1 MIVSEVLGRIFF
13 LKAPFQWVK
22 QFFFHRF
29 VLWPIGTGVVGG
41 VILSW
46 IGIIFNDTD
55 VLAIGFILTI
65 PFIAWVGFLAVVSL
79 FLAIPRFLVIC
90 LAIFSLYFKLFG
102 LIKQLVQLAS
112 KDVNF
117 RIVDSNDTSGSFSLI
132 RSLSFACY
140 EQTKSSPDVK
150 KINNP
155 IWEDIEASVLRLDK
169 NRYPWV
175 WLFIGNSDEDPAVDC
190 LAIIGGEN
198 LYWIA
203 LSAGNHSQLRLFEP
217 NKNRNEIDLWV
228 SDSGFSESEVYTT
241 NDVELVL
248 RIAKYFAET
257 GEPLPEAKWEVL
269 L

>member
-1 MIVSEVLGRIFF
+1 MFVPEFLGRTLFSN
-13 LKAPFQWVK
+13 APFQWIK
-22 QFFFHRF
+22 RIFFHRL
-29 VLWPIGTGVVGG
+29 VLWPIAAGVVGG

-46 IGIIFNDTD
+46 IGIIINDTD

-65 PFIAWVGFLAVVSL
+65 PFIAWVAFLAVLSL

-90 LAIFSLYFKLFG
+90 LAIFAIYFKLFG
-102 LIKQLVQLAS
+102 LVKQIVQSVS
-112 KDVNF
+112 KDVNPLTAG
-117 RIVDSNDTSGSFSLI
+117 SNEASSSLI
-132 RSLSFACY
+132 RCLSFARY
-140 EQTKSSPDVK
+140 DQTNSAPFVK

-155 IWEDIEASVLRLDK
+155 IWEDIKASVLRLDR

-175 WLFIGNSDEDPAVDC
+175 WLFIGKSDEDPAVDC
-190 LAIIGGEN
+190 LAIVGCEN

-203 LSAGNHSQLRLFEP
+203 LSSGNHSQLRLFDP
-217 NKNRNEIDLWV
+217 NKNRKQVDLWV

-248 RIAKYFAET
+248 KIAKYYAET
-257 GEPLPEAKWEVL
+257 GEPLPGANWEVL